1 MSLSVEQVRQM
12 REQIKANDAAKT
24 AAQKKTTTTQT
35 AKTTPAAPAA
45 KSAGTGLSV
54 AQVAQIRSQMTAAP
68 ASTSRLQTT
77 ASTPAWTGGT
87 RQVLGTVS
95 ADALGKQVLAQMDG
109 TQTAAATAKTGKKL
123 PTVQRQNQ
131 PEWLQTESG
140 TPAAVV
146 RGANERQKAAQ
157 RRRSG
162 RWKRGPWSCLLYTSD
177 AADE

>member
-24 AAQKKTTTTQT
+24 AAQKKTTTQT

-95 ADALGKQVLAQMDG
+95 ADTLGKQVLADMASNTG
-109 TQTAAATAKTGKKL
+109 SPVATDRQEDYEPL
-123 PTVQRQNQ
+123 ELCWQRQR
-131 PEWLQTESG
+131 PETAGHCAGHLRQLRQGGAEG
-140 TPAAVV
+140 GKRPCQGPAD
-146 RGANERQKAAQ
+146 R
-157 RRRSG
+157 
-162 RWKRGPWSCLLYTSD
+162 PL
-177 AADE
+177 

>member
-1 MSLSVEQVRQM
+1 MSLSVEQVCQM
-12 REQIKANDAAKT
+12 RKQIKANDAAKT
-24 AAQKKTTTTQT
+24 AAQKKTTTQT

-95 ADALGKQVLAQMDG
+95 ADTLGKQVLAVVNFPPRQIANFFSEVLVLG
-109 TQTAAATAKTGKKL
+109 TYSQGGVVL
-123 PTVQRQNQ
+123 I
-131 PEWLQTESG
+131 
-140 TPAAVV
+140 TPDKPVENGD
-146 RGANERQKAAQ
+146 RLG
-157 RRRSG
+157 
-162 RWKRGPWSCLLYTSD
+162 
-177 AADE
+177 

>member
-24 AAQKKTTTTQT
+24 AAQKKTTTQT

-77 ASTPAWTGGT
+77 ASTPSWTGGT

-95 ADALGKQVLAQMDG
+95 ADTLGKQVLAVVNF
-109 TQTAAATAKTGKKL
+109 
-123 PTVQRQNQ
+123 PPRQIANFFSEVLVLGIYSQ
-131 PEWLQTESG
+131 GGVVLI
-140 TPAAVV
+140 TPDKPVENGD
-146 RGANERQKAAQ
+146 RLG
-157 RRRSG
+157 
-162 RWKRGPWSCLLYTSD
+162 
-177 AADE
+177 

>member
-24 AAQKKTTTTQT
+24 AAQKKTTTQT
-35 AKTTPAAPAA
+35 AKTTPAAATNT
-45 KSAGTGLSV
+45 KNTGTGLSV

-95 ADALGKQVLAQMDG
+95 ADTLGKQVLADM
-109 TQTAAATAKTGKKL
+109 AL
-123 PTVQRQNQ
+123 S
-131 PEWLQTESG
+131 LIHI
-140 TPAAVV
+140 
-146 RGANERQKAAQ
+146 
-157 RRRSG
+157 
-162 RWKRGPWSCLLYTSD
+162 
-177 AADE
+177 

>member
-24 AAQKKTTTTQT
+24 AAQKKKTQT

-87 RQVLGTVS
+87 RQVLGTVN
-95 ADALGKQVLAQMDG
+95 ADTLGKQVLCW
-109 TQTAAATAKTGKKL
+109 
-123 PTVQRQNQ
+123 QRQR
-131 PEWLQTESG
+131 PETAGHCAGHL
-140 TPAAVV
+140 
-146 RGANERQKAAQ
+146 RQL
-157 RRRSG
+157 R
-162 RWKRGPWSCLLYTSD
+162 
-177 AADE
+177 

>member
-54 AQVAQIRSQMTAAP
+54 AQVAQLRSQLTAAP

-95 ADALGKQVLAQMDG
+95 ADTLGKQVLADM
-109 TQTAAATAKTGKKL
+109 ASNTGSPGGL
-123 PTVQRQNQ
+123 RTGLELCWQRQR
-131 PEWLQTESG
+131 PETAGHCAGHLRQLRQGGAEG
-140 TPAAVV
+140 GKRPCQGPAD
-146 RGANERQKAAQ
+146 R
-157 RRRSG
+157 
-162 RWKRGPWSCLLYTSD
+162 PL
-177 AADE
+177 